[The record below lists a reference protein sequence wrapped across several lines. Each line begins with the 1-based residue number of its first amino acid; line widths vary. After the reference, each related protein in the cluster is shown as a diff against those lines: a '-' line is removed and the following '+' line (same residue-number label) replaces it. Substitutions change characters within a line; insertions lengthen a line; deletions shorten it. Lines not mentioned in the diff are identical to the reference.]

1 MIGRHALAGVIGL
14 TLAGA
19 FAFAGIALHPSSHR
33 SRPARPAVTGAYF
46 RGGVPAYDA
55 KLEHVL
61 GEELADLVI
70 EADEARRSSAP
81 LHHHPVLATSS
92 EDLAEAWQALLGAL
106 DRWAHY
112 DESEA
117 DLRARA
123 HAVSDQFAALGLGYY
138 LRAAVIADNGVK
150 HATVFAYR
158 VERVTFVSIAGEAHR
173 VLELR
178 RLDRINVKHAVL
190 GMQSDD
196 LGDPVVL
203 LDEVDGFIASHV
215 APVLAGGGYPFDD
228 RQLAM
233 AAGDAVRRELAGR
246 DAAEVQRLVIAT
258 VRRHEARH
266 DYDIDLDPP
275 LHEPTA
281 LAGKGFRANAEL
293 SAYLSQIA
301 NDPVTPQLSLWNLA
315 GQTFHHPG
323 TAEAYVGAV
332 VISGLA
338 HTRITTDR
346 TRLAALAVPLA
357 SFSDDELRAAARA
370 LWQELYGAPPATM
383 VDAW

>member
-1 MIGRHALAGVIGL
+1 VIGRHALAGAIGL
-14 TLAGA
+14 VLAGG
-19 FAFAGIALHPSSHR
+19 FAVCGLVLHASPHR
-33 SRPARPAVTGAYF
+33 SRPSRPAVAGAYF
-46 RGGVPAYDA
+46 RGGVPTHDP

-70 EADEARRSSAP
+70 EADGARRSGAP
-81 LHHHPVLATSS
+81 LHNRPVLATSS
-92 EDLAEAWQALLGAL
+92 EELSEAWSALLAAI
-106 DRWAHY
+106 DRWARY
-112 DESEA
+112 EESEA

-123 HAVSDQFAALGLGYY
+123 HAVSDQLAALGLGYY
-138 LRAAVIADNGVK
+138 LRADVLPDNGVK
-150 HATVFAYR
+150 HAAVIAYR
-158 VERVTFVSIAGEAHR
+158 VEQVTFVRIAGEAHR

-178 RLDRINVKHAVL
+178 RLDRINVKNPVL

-203 LDEVDGFIASHV
+203 LDEVEGFIASHV
-215 APVLAGGGYPFDD
+215 APALAGAGYPFDD
-228 RQLAM
+228 RQLAL
-233 AAGDAVRRELAGR
+233 AAGGAIRRELAGR
-246 DAAEVQRLVIAT
+246 DAAEVKRLVIAT

-266 DYDIDLDPP
+266 DYDLDLDPP
-275 LHEPTA
+275 LHEPPP

-323 TAEAYVGAV
+323 TAEAFVGAV
-332 VISGLA
+332 VICGLA
-338 HTRITTDR
+338 HTRVTTDR
-346 TRLAALAVPLA
+346 SRLAAIAVPLA
-357 SFSDDELRAAARA
+357 SLSDDQLRAEARA
-370 LWQELYGAPPATM
+370 LWRDLYSAEPATM